1 MVWTVQQ
8 TSVSK
13 PTPNWE
19 GSGGSQAGSPE
30 QDQAIV
36 IHSSFALQASAEVV
50 LSRRRAHRAPFECGR
65 VLPHHA
71 SHGRNWLGRKET
83 MSGVDASRP
92 ISTGSDEAGLTL
104 FTSGPVWWFSSP
116 CQAPS
121 SRTAPPPPVQRSS
134 GRDLASPGN
143 ATKIQHH
150 HHHPPLVLCSD
161 TLLRPLIRT
170 MVVIT
175 EHGRYP
181 SRRLQASPPRV
192 LKTPPCLRLL
202 SVVLILRSSPL
213 VHTARSVATHHLS
226 DLPEKLAGAEK
237 CRLPCKFW
245 MRRQLLTPGNMET
258 KLRAP
263 KIPPGIFIIFSFA
276 RGRAADRS
284 SGKRGDTRP
293 SLESRRNNHHPCS
306 PSPPGFPGPVSST
319 FPRTPAP
326 GRSSRVRRMLDDVIC
341 EMEGIRSGQAASTRH
356 LPCTLTRRWKTSEGC
371 QRRQTRQCSPQ
382 RDEGRSPEHGNRYHS
397 SQPDAKSTKGQLDP
411 HR

>member
-1 MVWTVQQ
+1 M
-8 TSVSK
+8 
-13 PTPNWE
+13 
-19 GSGGSQAGSPE
+19 
-30 QDQAIV
+30 
-36 IHSSFALQASAEVV
+36 
-50 LSRRRAHRAPFECGR
+50 
-65 VLPHHA
+65 
-71 SHGRNWLGRKET
+71 
-83 MSGVDASRP
+83 
-92 ISTGSDEAGLTL
+92 GSDEAGLTL

-121 SRTAPPPPVQRSS
+121 SRTAPSCPEVIRTGPGITRQCDEYSTPSSSPTSSAVLRYPPSSTNPYHGSYYGAWTLPLSTSS
-134 GRDLASPGN
+134 GLPASRSEDS
-143 ATKIQHH
+143 A
-150 HHHPPLVLCSD
+150 L
-161 TLLRPLIRT
+161 
-170 MVVIT
+170 
-175 EHGRYP
+175 
-181 SRRLQASPPRV
+181 SPAHVCP
-192 LKTPPCLRLL
+192 
-202 SVVLILRSSPL
+202 VVLILRSSPL

-263 KIPPGIFIIFSFA
+263 KIPPGIFIVFSFA
-276 RGRAADRS
+276 RGSAADRS

-293 SLESRRNNHHPCS
+293 SLESRRSNHHPCS

-356 LPCTLTRRWKTSEGC
+356 LPRTLTRTWKTSEGC

-397 SQPDAKSTKGQLDP
+397 SQADAKSTKGQLDP